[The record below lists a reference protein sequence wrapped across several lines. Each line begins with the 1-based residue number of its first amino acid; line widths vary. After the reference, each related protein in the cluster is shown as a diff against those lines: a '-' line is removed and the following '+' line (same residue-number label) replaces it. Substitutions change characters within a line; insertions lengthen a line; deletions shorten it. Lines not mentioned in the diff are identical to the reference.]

1 MKVEKE
7 RKRRGYLRVLEL
19 GFKNRKDD
27 EGILRREE
35 REYGRGVRT
44 AMREAIVDAGK
55 SLEVEGEDWVF
66 QWEGRV

>member
-55 SLEVEGEDWVF
+55 
-66 QWEGRV
+66 